1 MRYHNITKDDML
13 NGDGLRVV
21 LWVAGCEHCC
31 KGCQNPMTWDPNGGL
46 LFDESTKQEIFEQLD
61 QSYINGITF
70 SGGDPLHC
78 ANRESVKQ
86 LMMEIK
92 EKYPDKTIWLYTG
105 DSWENIKNYPMM
117 KYIDVLVDGE
127 FKLALRDVTL
137 LWKGSSNQRVIDVQA
152 TLKKEDISV
161 PVLHCGD
168 HDDIPMGR
176 ETSRAPKTTDENIVQ
191 FNGGMD
197 ITCCG
202 CEA

>member
-31 KGCQNPMTWDPNGGL
+31 EGCQNPMTWDPNGGL
-46 LFDESTKQEIFEQLD
+46 LFDESAKQEIFDQLD
-61 QSYINGITF
+61 QPYINGITF

-78 ANRESVKQ
+78 ANREGVKQ
-86 LMMEIK
+86 LMQEIK

-127 FKLALRDVTL
+127 FKLALRDITL

-152 TLKKEDISV
+152 TLSQEDISI

-168 HDDIPMGR
+168 HDD
-176 ETSRAPKTTDENIVQ
+176 TSLAPPAATTEKQ
-191 FNGGMD
+191 PR
-197 ITCCG
+197 
-202 CEA
+202 